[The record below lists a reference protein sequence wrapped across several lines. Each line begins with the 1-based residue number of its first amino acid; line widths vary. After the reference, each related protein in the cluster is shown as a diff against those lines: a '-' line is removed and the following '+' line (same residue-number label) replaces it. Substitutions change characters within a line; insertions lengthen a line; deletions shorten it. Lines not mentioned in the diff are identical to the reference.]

1 MLSDRELE
9 QYSRQLMLPDF
20 TLEYQ
25 ELLRDAWVL
34 VVGCGGLGS
43 PLAIYL
49 AAAGVGRLILAD
61 GDTVERTNL
70 HRQILHGEGDIGRS
84 KAASAAALISAHYPD
99 CRVSQFT
106 ERLEDEAL
114 AQAVNSVQLV
124 ADGTDNY
131 PTRFALN
138 RACIRAGK
146 PLVSAAAARSEGQLA
161 TFDVAGG
168 GACYR
173 CLYPREGAATAL
185 SCRDNGVL
193 GPVVGVL
200 GTLQALEVIKVLTG
214 WGESLRSRVLM
225 LDLKT
230 YAQSIIQVERRA
242 DCPDCGEGLGSGF
255 GF

>member
-25 ELLRDAWVL
+25 ERLRDAWVL

-49 AAAGVGRLILAD
+49 AAAGVGCLILAD

-70 HRQILHGEGDIGRS
+70 HRQILHGESDIGRS
-84 KAASAAALISAHYPD
+84 KAASAAALIGAHYPD

-106 ERLEDEAL
+106 ENLEEDAL
-114 AQAVNSVQLV
+114 TQAVSSVQLV

-138 RACIRAGK
+138 RACIGAGK

-173 CLYPREGAATAL
+173 CLYPQEGAATAL
-185 SCRDNGVL
+185 SCRENGVL
-193 GPVVGVL
+193 GPVVGIL

-214 WGESLRSRVLM
+214 WGESLRSRLLLM
-225 LDLKT
+225 DLRS
-230 YAQSIIQVERRA
+230 YQQNVVDIARRP
-242 DCPDCGEGLGSGF
+242 DCPDCGGSHDRGF
-255 GF
+255 GL